1 MNEEEK
7 NNYRYLKFM
16 SSKMELIFQKN
27 NIGLG
32 KRKESIA
39 RVFLIPG
46 EGKLIINKTSGA
58 KYLQYN
64 ESYLNTVWQPLEKL
78 NLEKQYDV
86 VALVKGGG
94 LTGQAQAIR
103 LGVARLLCKI
113 DNENRKILK
122 PFGFLTRDS
131 RIKER
136 KKYGLKKA
144 RKAPQYSKR

>member
-1 MNEEEK
+1 MNSTK
-7 NNYRYLKFM
+7 
-16 SSKMELIFQKN
+16 ELVFQKN

-32 KRKESIA
+32 KRKQSVA

-46 EGKLIINKTSGA
+46 EGNILINKVAGD

-64 ESYLNTVWQPLEKL
+64 DTYLNTVWAPLEKL
-78 NLEKQYDV
+78 NLEKQFDIT
-86 VALVKGGG
+86 AIVKGGG
-94 LTGQAQAIR
+94 LTGQAQAVQ
-103 LGVARLLCKI
+103 LGVARLLCNMDK
-113 DNENRKILK
+113 ENRGILK

-136 KKYGLKKA
+136 KKYGLRKA

>member
-1 MNEEEK
+1 MV
-7 NNYRYLKFM
+7 
-16 SSKMELIFQKN
+16 ELVFQKE

-32 KRKESIA
+32 KRKQASA

-46 EGKLIINKTSGA
+46 EGNLIINNVSGD

-64 ESYLNTVWQPLEKL
+64 DSYLNLVWSPLQKL
-78 NLEKQYDV
+78 NLEKNYDV

-94 LTGQAQAIR
+94 LTGQAEAIQ
-103 LGVARLLCKI
+103 LGIARLLCKM
-113 DNENRKILK
+113 DSENRSVLK

-136 KKYGLKKA
+136 KKYGLRKA